1 MAPLILTQSQIEE
14 FRTNGLLVVEDFL
27 SQNEV
32 REVKEEIFKL
42 VDEMDPS
49 EHKGVF
55 STTSRSQVCN
65 KATIMKLSNKYLI

>member
-14 FRTNGLLVVEDFL
+14 FRTNGLLVIEDFL

-65 KATIMKLSNKYLI
+65 KATIMEIFK

>member
-1 MAPLILTQSQIEE
+1 MAPLILTQSQIDE
-14 FRTNGLLVVEDFL
+14 FHKNGLLVIEDFL

-42 VDEMDPS
+42 VDGMDPS

-55 STTSRSQVCN
+55 STTSRSQVYGIPHQGGG
-65 KATIMKLSNKYLI
+65 KV

>member
-1 MAPLILTQSQIEE
+1 MAPSILTQSQIDE
-14 FRTNGLLVVEDFL
+14 FYTNGLLVIEDFL

-42 VDEMDPS
+42 VDQMNPS

-65 KATIMKLSNKYLI
+65 LKIVNYVISR

>member
-1 MAPLILTQSQIEE
+1 MAPLILTQSQIDE
-14 FRTNGLLVVEDFL
+14 FHTNGLLVIEDFL

-49 EHKGVF
+49 KHKGVF
-55 STTSRSQVCN
+55 STTSRSQVCTQAN
-65 KATIMKLSNKYLI
+65 NYGIFK